1 MDLARTIPGPL
12 PVLATGHHA
21 ISRRRRPRRA
31 LGRIRA
37 APAEFC
43 SRPDA
48 KRSRPR
54 VRVQDIKIR
63 HVQQSAVA
71 IDAAPSESRHIP
83 SRTGHHAAAP
93 AWRAAYADRP
103 DAFLSRALRRRE
115 SVGLSRL
122 VETVRTIA
130 WMKESARQA
139 RAEGRV
145 IGLVP
150 TMGALHAGHVAL
162 VERAKRDCSNV
173 IASIFVNSK
182 QFGPKE
188 DFAKYPRALEAD
200 SEKFSAA
207 GVDALFL
214 PDAAEIYPGGFR
226 TYVSVEGLSER
237 LEGRSRPGHF
247 RGVATVVLK
256 LLEIVQPH
264 FAYFGRKDAQQVRII
279 SQMARD
285 LNLDTEIVVCPIVR
299 EADGLALSS
308 RNAYLGGEER
318 RAATVLHR
326 ALEAASA
333 ELAAGTRDSLQLQ
346 AVMRR
351 VLEAEAVSAV
361 DYAEV
366 VDADA
371 FEPVTRGDR
380 PCYALLAVFIGKT
393 RLIDN
398 LYIEPVGDSGELA
411 YHL

>member
-1 MDLARTIPGPL
+1 
-12 PVLATGHHA
+12 
-21 ISRRRRPRRA
+21 
-31 LGRIRA
+31 
-37 APAEFC
+37 
-43 SRPDA
+43 
-48 KRSRPR
+48 
-54 VRVQDIKIR
+54 
-63 HVQQSAVA
+63 
-71 IDAAPSESRHIP
+71 
-83 SRTGHHAAAP
+83 
-93 AWRAAYADRP
+93 
-103 DAFLSRALRRRE
+103 
-115 SVGLSRL
+115 

-173 IASIFVNSK
+173 IASIFVNPK
-182 QFGPKE
+182 QFGPNE
-188 DFAKYPRALEAD
+188 DFAKYPRTLEAD
-200 SEKFSAA
+200 SEKLSAA

-214 PDAAEIYPGGFR
+214 PDAAEIYPSGFR
-226 TYVSVEGLSER
+226 TYVNVEGLSEQ

-285 LNLDTEIVVCPIVR
+285 VNLDAEIVVCPIVR

-308 RNAYLGGEER
+308 RNAYLSAEER

-326 ALEAASA
+326 ALEAARS
-333 ELAAGTRDSLQLQ
+333 EIAAGTRDSLQLQ
-346 AVMRR
+346 GSLRK
-351 VLEAEAVSAV
+351 VLEAEPLAAV
-361 DYAEV
+361 DYAEI
-366 VDADA
+366 VDAYT
-371 FEPVTRGDR
+371 FEPVTRIAR
-380 PCYALLAVFIGKT
+380 PCYALLAVFVGKT

-398 LYIEPVGDSGELA
+398 SYIEPAGDSGELSFQ
-411 YHL
+411 L